1 MFQMTEENPLEGECD
16 ILVPAAN
23 EKQITLK
30 NAHKIKAKVASKKA
44 CIIISRKPF
53 QSNHRLSSCKRSLAR
68 IKKILFILDWS
79 SPWND
84 QLSKLCIVLVST
96 NWV

>member
-44 CIIISRKPF
+44 CIIISR
-53 QSNHRLSSCKRSLAR
+53 AR